1 MGSKEYELGICCFS
15 DKQAAVRSKSKAR
28 VKYVTDN
35 TYFVFVTD
43 TDMMEGGDLWIISI
57 GAFEL
62 VGFYFEDIIQNL
74 EQRKV

>member
-1 MGSKEYELGICCFS
+1 MGSKEYEIGICCFS
-15 DKQAAVRSKSKAR
+15 AKQAAVRSKSKAHIT
-28 VKYVTDN
+28 YVSDN
-35 TYFVFVTD
+35 TYFVFITD